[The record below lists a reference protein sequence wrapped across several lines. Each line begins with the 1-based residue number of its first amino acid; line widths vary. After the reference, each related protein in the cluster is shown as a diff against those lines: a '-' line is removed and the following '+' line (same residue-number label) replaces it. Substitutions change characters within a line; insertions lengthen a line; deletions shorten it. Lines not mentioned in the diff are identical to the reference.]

1 MRLIDADALIT
12 DCQLA
17 QKQADRH
24 GREYA
29 DAFYSGGGEI
39 STEWW
44 CVEDMIENAPT
55 IEPERKK
62 GRWKKRIGHMSPVT
76 NAVRWR
82 HGTKIAACCAHY
94 SVKNMHTTAHTAAHT
109 WGRIV
114 VEIKMTGKCKDCKCA
129 DLELQ
134 KIVVQDFA
142 SGDENIWEIR
152 CIHEDACERM
162 AQAERKTNAAN

>member
-62 GRWKKRIGHMSPVT
+62 GRWIPCTERMPDIDADGYTDKVLVSFD
-76 NAVRWR
+76 
-82 HGTKIAACCAHY
+82 HY
-94 SVKNMHTTAHTAAHT
+94 S
-109 WGRIV
+109 G
-114 VEIKMTGKCKDCKCA
+114 VEICEYRITDGVGRWYAGDTDDSPEDI
-129 DLELQ
+129 DLQVTAWMPLPKRYEG
-134 KIVVQDFA
+134 
-142 SGDENIWEIR
+142 GD
-152 CIHEDACERM
+152 
-162 AQAERKTNAAN
+162 T